1 MSQAGIINV
10 AGDGTTAVETLT
22 GNSGGAV
29 PPTLNNINIIGVGKV
44 SVLGIP
50 GTSTLVIS
58 ESSSELVWTD
68 KNSNFTAA
76 SNNGYFVTATA
87 IALLPS
93 ASLQGDICSFV
104 FTAASGSLTIQAA
117 IGQLIQVGT
126 AISVTNGTTVAN
138 QAGSSITFVFRAANS
153 TWYAITAPE
162 GNWVTT

>member
-10 AGDGTTAVETLT
+10 AGGGTTVTETLT

-29 PPTLNNINIIGVGKV
+29 PPTGNNINILGAGNITV
-44 SVLGIP
+44 SGNP
-50 GTSTLVIS
+50 GTSTLTIS
-58 ESSSELVWTD
+58 QSFSELAWTD

-93 ASLQGDICSFV
+93 AALQGDICSFV
-104 FTAASGSLTIQAA
+104 FTSASGSLTIQAA